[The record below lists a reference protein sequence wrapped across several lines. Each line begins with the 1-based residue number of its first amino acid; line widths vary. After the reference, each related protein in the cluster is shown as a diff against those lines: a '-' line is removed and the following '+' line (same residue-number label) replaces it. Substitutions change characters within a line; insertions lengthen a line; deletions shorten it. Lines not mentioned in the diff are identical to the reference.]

1 MPVYETKYYPFYPF
15 SYGGISVTAEI
26 LEDSATCF
34 KIGLTMH
41 FPDTP
46 HFGIYNGMPK
56 ENWRQFREAI
66 IQSLAEKQ
74 YYQCQFIK
82 ANIFLNPHLPT
93 VF

>member
-1 MPVYETKYYPFYPF
+1 
-15 SYGGISVTAEI
+15 
-26 LEDSATCF
+26 
-34 KIGLTMH
+34 MH